1 MEGDEIPHQILPFLY
16 LGSKHSRTEN
26 STIPSD
32 RQILHDLG
40 ITHIVDLSNLELKQ
54 APNLTYLS
62 VNITDTPDIKIIS
75 YFDEIFPF
83 IQNVRDNNQKVLVH
97 CNQGISRSS
106 TVIMGYLMTYE
117 QYTLKQAFQHTKQ
130 IRRVVLPNTG
140 FITQLIE
147 LEMRLH
153 PNWVEGSLKLGKYNQ
168 YLWQEPV
175 SLQGPDECT

>member
-83 IQNVRDNNQKVLVH
+83 IQKINN
-97 CNQGISRSS
+97 G
-106 TVIMGYLMTYE
+106 MTNTNPIILPSNRCKYSHIKID
-117 QYTLKQAFQHTKQ
+117 LKSASVK
-130 IRRVVLPNTG
+130 
-140 FITQLIE
+140 
-147 LEMRLH
+147 
-153 PNWVEGSLKLGKYNQ
+153 
-168 YLWQEPV
+168 
-175 SLQGPDECT
+175 